1 MADFSPL
8 KIPSLGGTDSMGC
21 AKPDFCHHGDFC
33 PIECGADELM
43 CTGQYD
49 WATGKQ
55 VTQDTCQPMKNGDCY
70 AHCPV
75 NCNEVSFFVIHGRIH
90 LYYFF
95 FFLGR
100 DDVFR

>member
-1 MADFSPL
+1 MGDFPPL

-33 PIECGADELM
+33 PIQCGADEMM

-75 NCNEVSFFVIHGRIH
+75 NCNEVS
-90 LYYFF
+90 LLCYYC
-95 FFLGR
+95 
-100 DDVFR
+100 

>member
-1 MADFSPL
+1 
-8 KIPSLGGTDSMGC
+8 MGC

-33 PIECGADELM
+33 PIECGADEMM

-75 NCNEVSFFVIHGRIH
+75 NCNEVRTFHPSQMKQFTIRHALENNNLLSFQGEILCTGTCKISLV
-90 LYYFF
+90 L
-95 FFLGR
+95 
-100 DDVFR
+100 